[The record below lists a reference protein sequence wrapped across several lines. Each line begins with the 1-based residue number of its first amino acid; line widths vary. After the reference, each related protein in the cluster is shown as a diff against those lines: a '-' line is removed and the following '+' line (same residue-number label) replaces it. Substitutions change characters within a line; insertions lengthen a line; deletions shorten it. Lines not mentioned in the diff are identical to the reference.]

1 MLCFGDRQEQ
11 LNIKPRPYPSFIA
24 KRGDW
29 ELKVACNYLQAIRLL
44 RNSFIKCYFVYFSII
59 KKRHMVN
66 WTEEELK
73 EKMKE
78 YSAKAD
84 DTSNSYFDRD
94 VFRQLYYHYK
104 ILLMDKQNENN

>member
-1 MLCFGDRQEQ
+1 
-11 LNIKPRPYPSFIA
+11 
-24 KRGDW
+24 
-29 ELKVACNYLQAIRLL
+29 
-44 RNSFIKCYFVYFSII
+44 
-59 KKRHMVN
+59 MVN
-66 WTEEELK
+66 WTEEQLK